1 MCKIRNLT
9 FATIVYF
16 LKKTCFEL
24 LVKTCVYVLIDWMAL
39 KFLFWSYKAFQ
50 IHKEIILL
58 TFAPGSVPLIV
69 SLEPSPSVSD
79 SFYKFFKFQVSSYF
93 CREKFLA

>member
-39 KFLFWSYKAFQ
+39 KFLFWSYKVFQ

-69 SLEPSPSVSD
+69 SLEPSPSVFLIVFI
-79 SFYKFFKFQVSSYF
+79 SFLSFKLVLISAVRSF
-93 CREKFLA
+93 